1 MKRFSV
7 VTAAVAILVV
17 AGMTSTASAQRQG
30 GRGFGGRG
38 FGAMGLLRM
47 EEVQKELN
55 LTSEQ
60 KEKLQDLGGQRGDT
74 QNLSREERQKRFQ
87 EMAKKADETIKN
99 TLDEKQQKRL
109 EELVIQREGATA
121 LTRPA
126 VAKKLGLD
134 EAQQEKVKK
143 IVADNAQAN
152 RPNFQNAT
160 QEERQKFLAEV
171 RERREKENT
180 ALLAVLTAD
189 QKKAFEKMEGE
200 KFTFPRFG
208 RNRNQ
213 NQ

>member
-1 MKRFSV
+1 MKRFPV
-7 VTAAVAILVV
+7 VTAAVAILVI

-30 GRGFGGRG
+30 GRGFGRG
-38 FGAMGLLRM
+38 GAVGLVTM
-47 EEVQKELN
+47 EAVQKELN

-60 KEKLQDLGGQRGDT
+60 KEKLQTALRRERGGN

-87 EMAKKADETIKN
+87 ELAKKADETIKN

-109 EELVIQREGATA
+109 EELRIQREGATA
-121 LTRPA
+121 LTRPE

-134 EAQQEKVKK
+134 EAQQEKIKK
-143 IVADNAQAN
+143 IVADNAQT
-152 RPNFQNAT
+152 RSRTSFQNAT
-160 QEERQKFLAEV
+160 QEERQKFFAEA

-200 KFTFPRFG
+200 KFTFPRRG